1 MRYRKLDQNGDMQ
14 FGHGAGDFWKD
25 QPEAV
30 GQSIKTRLLLFA
42 GEWYLDTSAGTPW
55 GGFPLNQ
62 SVVQQGKILSEHT
75 QFSRDAAIRERIITT
90 DGVMTLNN
98 YGSAF
103 NANSRA
109 FSVGAQVD
117 TVYGGPI
124 SVIISQV
131 LGAPPVIQFGVP
143 LAQERRPV
151 APVYRSLPRPSTRA
165 R

>member
-1 MRYRKLDQNGDMQ
+1 
-14 FGHGAGDFWKD
+14 
-25 QPEAV
+25 
-30 GQSIKTRLLLFA
+30 
-42 GEWYLDTSAGTPW
+42 
-55 GGFPLNQ
+55 
-62 SVVQQGKILSEHT
+62 
-75 QFSRDAAIRERIITT
+75 
-90 DGVMTLNN
+90 MTLNN